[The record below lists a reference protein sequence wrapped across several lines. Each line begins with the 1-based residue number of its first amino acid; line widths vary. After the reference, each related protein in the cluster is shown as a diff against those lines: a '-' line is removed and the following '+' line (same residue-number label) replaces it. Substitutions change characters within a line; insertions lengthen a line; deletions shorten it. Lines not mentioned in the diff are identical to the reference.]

1 MKHLL
6 LVICLSLA
14 SLQASAL
21 PVPARWT
28 IDVSKADQP
37 PAMLISFQGES
48 IALQAQ
54 LNSVGVPL
62 AFPTNSSVT
71 FNWATNST
79 GPFWSAAASL
89 GTSTGTVRYTW
100 TPSNDIGA
108 ATYVFYFGITDTT
121 GTIYR
126 AYGQIRMRPSPG
138 FNPVILPP
146 PTTLGATLAGLSN
159 LVYSSSNALALALQ
173 AETTRA
179 QQAESDAVST
189 AIAAAGTQSAGMLLT
204 GTAFRATSADRI
216 VQLDTHAWVTVSAG
230 TALLWR
236 VTSDTNTLVVTSSYV
251 GGWGFVP
258 AVGST
263 FRRAT
268 ATTFTNPC
276 SDGVWSVALE
286 SCTWMMWSPE
296 PWGAYGGTPEGYY
309 NAPFGKY
316 QVTVAYAPLA
326 CTNAYPLA
334 RLDDLPSLAPYAT
347 ATQLAAVSN
356 LALQASAAAAV
367 AATNSVDPVA
377 RASAASKPSYANVTN
392 IATSIVAGYA
402 APSFPVYDYGLR
414 TNVTFVLSNSVLYLY
429 GQ

>member
-21 PVPARWT
+21 PIPAHWT
-28 IDVSKADQP
+28 IDVAKADQP

-62 AFPTNSSVT
+62 AFPTNSTVT

-79 GPFWSAAASL
+79 GPFWSAAAIL

-100 TPSNDIGA
+100 SPSNDVGA
-108 ATYVFYFGITDTT
+108 ATYVFYFGIADTT
-121 GTIYR
+121 STIYR

-179 QQAESDAVST
+179 QQAESDAVSA

-251 GGWGFVP
+251 GSWGFVP
-258 AVGST
+258 AVGSA
-263 FRRAT
+263 FRRVSGT
-268 ATTFTNPC
+268 LLFTNIC
-276 SDGVWSVALE
+276 ADGVWSITN
-286 SCTWMMWSPE
+286 SYMWSPE
-296 PWGAYGGTPEGYY
+296 PWGASGGNPEGYY
-309 NAPFGKY
+309 NAPFGHY

-392 IATSIVAGYA
+392 IATSIVSGYA

>member
-6 LVICLSLA
+6 LVICCALA

-21 PVPARWT
+21 PIPARWT
-28 IDVSKADQP
+28 IDVAKADQQAP
-37 PAMLISFQGES
+37 LLMALQGES

-54 LNSVGVPL
+54 INSAGVPL
-62 AFPTNSSVT
+62 AFPTNSVVT
-71 FNWATNST
+71 FSWATNST
-79 GPFWSAAASL
+79 GPFWSASASL

-100 TPSNDIGA
+100 APTNDMGA
-108 ATYVFYFGITDTT
+108 ASYIFFFGVADS
-121 GTIYR
+121 GSTIYR
-126 AYGQIRMRPSPG
+126 AYGKLLMRPSPG
-138 FNPVILPP
+138 FNPVFLPP

-189 AIAAAGTQSAGMLLT
+189 AIAAARTQSADMLLT
-204 GTAFRATSADRI
+204 GTALRATSADRM

-286 SCTWMMWSPE
+286 TGTWMMWSPE
-296 PWGAYGGTPEGYY
+296 PWAAYGGTPEGYY
-309 NAPFGKY
+309 NAQFGKY
-316 QVTVAYAPLA
+316 QVTVAYAPSA
-326 CTNAYPLA
+326 ITN
-334 RLDDLPSLAPYAT
+334 T
-347 ATQLAAVSN
+347 
-356 LALQASAAAAV
+356 
-367 AATNSVDPVA
+367 
-377 RASAASKPSYANVTN
+377 
-392 IATSIVAGYA
+392 
-402 APSFPVYDYGLR
+402 
-414 TNVTFVLSNSVLYLY
+414 
-429 GQ
+429 

>member
-1 MKHLL
+1 MYRKAISSAAVA
-6 LVICLSLA
+6 VILFGCQTAAIAQQRAATESYVTNALHA
-14 SLQASAL
+14 EASA
-21 PVPARWT
+21 R
-28 IDVSKADQP
+28 
-37 PAMLISFQGES
+37 
-48 IALQAQ
+48 IALGVALSNTAVAAQ
-54 LNSVGVPL
+54 STANAGC
-62 AFPTNSSVT
+62 
-71 FNWATNST
+71 ATGGT
-79 GPFWSAAASL
+79 ALAAAQ
-89 GTSTGTVRYTW
+89 
-100 TPSNDIGA
+100 A
-108 ATYVFYFGITDTT
+108 A
-121 GTIYR
+121 
-126 AYGQIRMRPSPG
+126 
-138 FNPVILPP
+138 
-146 PTTLGATLAGLSN
+146 
-159 LVYSSSNALALALQ
+159 
-173 AETTRA
+173 
-179 QQAESDAVST
+179 
-189 AIAAAGTQSAGMLLT
+189 QSALTASGTLWRAEGQAYANGLLAT
-204 GTAFRATSADRI
+204 GTAYRASSADRI

-258 AVGST
+258 AVGSA

-268 ATTFTNPC
+268 ATTYTNPC

-286 SCTWMMWSPE
+286 TGTWVMWSPE
-296 PWGAYGGTPEGYY
+296 PWGAYGGNPEGYF

-367 AATNSVDPVA
+367 AATNAVDPVA

-392 IATSIVAGYA
+392 IATSIVSGYA